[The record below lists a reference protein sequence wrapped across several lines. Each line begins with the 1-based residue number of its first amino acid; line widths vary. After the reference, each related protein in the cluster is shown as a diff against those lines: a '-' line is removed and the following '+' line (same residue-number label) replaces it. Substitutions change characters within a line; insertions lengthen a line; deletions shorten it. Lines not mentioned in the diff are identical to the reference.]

1 MNTGPARSYGI
12 RIGADVGGTFT
23 DVVLI
28 DATGSVHSRK
38 VPSTPPNFQKA
49 VIEAVGTLLGQL
61 PEGRVSQVAHGT
73 TVATNAVLERRGAR
87 TALLTT
93 RCFRDVLELRRIR
106 VPVLYDWFFDKPEE
120 LVERRLRLEVS
131 ERVSARGEVIA
142 SPPESELRE
151 LTRQLQRKRVE
162 SIAVCFLHS
171 YAYPAHEQ
179 VVGRYLRSALP
190 QIPVSLSCQVLP
202 ERKEYERTATTVV
215 NAYVRPIVSHYL
227 SRHSPYQPLR
237 DLLRVSEW

>member
-73 TVATNAVLERRGAR
+73 T
-87 TALLTT
+87 
-93 RCFRDVLELRRIR
+93 
-106 VPVLYDWFFDKPEE
+106 
-120 LVERRLRLEVS
+120 
-131 ERVSARGEVIA
+131 
-142 SPPESELRE
+142 SPPTL
-151 LTRQLQRKRVE
+151 
-162 SIAVCFLHS
+162 FWN
-171 YAYPAHEQ
+171 
-179 VVGRYLRSALP
+179 VGGPGRLCSP
-190 QIPVSLSCQVLP
+190 PGVSGTSW
-202 ERKEYERTATTVV
+202 
-215 NAYVRPIVSHYL
+215 S
-227 SRHSPYQPLR
+227 
-237 DLLRVSEW
+237 